1 MNLPAG
7 GSVTYT
13 ASATIS
19 APHWRAVIVPSI
31 VLIATV
37 FFTALIVTWI
47 LSWTTFE
54 WLQWMRWAVI
64 GGAIFILVVW
74 AIGPFLRW
82 LTTDYVFTDRR
93 IIVRKG
99 IITRTGKDM
108 PLAKVNNVSFE
119 VPAMGRIFN
128 YGALNIQSAG
138 ENDGLYIKGVPDVE
152 DIQRMVYELIESD
165 EQRRRG
171 AEQHLQTV
179 RLREA
184 THGGPRS
191 YLAGG

>member
-1 MNLPAG
+1 MGYPQKLLAPDEIIKLE
-7 GSVTYT
+7 TK
-13 ASATIS
+13 
-19 APHWRAVIVPSI
+19 PHWRAVIVPSI

-37 FFTALIVTWI
+37 FFTVLITTWI
-47 LSWTTFE
+47 LSFGGFWE
-54 WLQWMRWAVI
+54 NLQWLRWVVI
-64 GGAIFILVVW
+64 AGAIVILVVW

-93 IIVRKG
+93 IIVRQG
-99 IITRTGKDM
+99 IVTRTGKDM

-152 DIQRMVYELIESD
+152 DIQRMVYELIQSD
-165 EQRRRG
+165 EVRRRG
-171 AEQHLQTV
+171 GVQLPPNSASSE
-179 RLREA
+179 
-184 THGGPRS
+184 
-191 YLAGG
+191 

>member
-1 MNLPAG
+1 MAYPQKLLAPDEI
-7 GSVTYT
+7 VKLETK
-13 ASATIS
+13 
-19 APHWRAVIVPSI
+19 PHWRAVIVPSI

-37 FFTALIVTWI
+37 FFTALIVSWI
-47 LSWTTFE
+47 LSWQGME
-54 WLQWMRWAVI
+54 WLQWLRWLVI

-119 VPAMGRIFN
+119 VPAMGRVFN

-138 ENDGLYIKGVPDVE
+138 ENDGLYISGVPDVE
-152 DIQRMVYELIESD
+152 DIQRMVYELIEAD
-165 EQRRRG
+165 EKRRRG
-171 AEQHLQTV
+171 TGTTELPPNDNA
-179 RLREA
+179 
-184 THGGPRS
+184 
-191 YLAGG
+191 